1 MREPGRRIFRTRR
14 GIQQSRGRREERA
27 MWQVQAAFRFGNY
40 RTPEFDITPA
50 LGVTLIAAVLALIIH
65 TGL

>member
-1 MREPGRRIFRTRR
+1 
-14 GIQQSRGRREERA
+14 
-27 MWQVQAAFRFGNY
+27 MWQVQAAFRFGDH

-50 LGVTLIAAVLALIIH
+50 LGVTLIVAVLALIIH

>member
-1 MREPGRRIFRTRR
+1 
-14 GIQQSRGRREERA
+14 
-27 MWQVQAAFRFGNY
+27 MWQVQAALRFGDY

-50 LGVTLIAAVLALIIH
+50 LGVTLIVTVLALIIH